1 MSEILGLKCEILPIC
16 QFQGADMHQKN
27 ERKSQ
32 DGFSKSKQ
40 NLLEDK
46 SI

>member
-1 MSEILGLKCEILPIC
+1 MRCEILHIC
-16 QFQGADMHQKN
+16 RLQGADMHQKD